1 MCLSLLPS
9 HILASNY
16 TFTPKLASTITEQ
29 NNQPVTCKMQ
39 KCESR
44 MPHYQIFGDSWG
56 INIVKHFVA
65 KFVDTKFMLFPILFT
80 GTIFDTT
87 AFCGAVAMV
96 KGPFGGNSSKTL
108 FRYKAL

>member
-1 MCLSLLPS
+1 MCFSLLPS

-29 NNQPVTCKMQ
+29 NNQPVTCKMR

-56 INIVKHFVA
+56 INIVKHF
-65 KFVDTKFMLFPILFT
+65 
-80 GTIFDTT
+80 
-87 AFCGAVAMV
+87 CGKICQHQVHV
-96 KGPFGGNSSKTL
+96 VPYFIYGNY
-108 FRYKAL
+108 F